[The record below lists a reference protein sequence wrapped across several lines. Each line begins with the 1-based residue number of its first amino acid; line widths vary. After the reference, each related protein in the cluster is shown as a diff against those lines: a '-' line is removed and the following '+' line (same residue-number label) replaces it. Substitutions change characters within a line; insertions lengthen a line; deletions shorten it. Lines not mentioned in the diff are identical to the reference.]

1 MSHIVILCVD
11 DEPTILDSLKIE
23 LKTAFGA
30 QYLIETAEGGEE
42 AIDLVE
48 ELLQDRYELPLII
61 SDYIMPNIK
70 GDELLKRI
78 HAISPTT
85 LKILLTGQAD
95 INAVGNA
102 IKYAN
107 LYRYIAKPWDT
118 EDLILTISEAVKS
131 YFQEQQI
138 AFKNQELERR
148 VKTFHKF
155 VPAKFLNLLNVKDV
169 DQIKLGVCI
178 DKEMTIMFADIR
190 DFTTLS
196 ENMSPKEN
204 FKFINAYLSQMEPI
218 IDKYNGFIDK
228 YIGDGIMALFPTN
241 ADDAVQAA
249 LEMLKILAEY
259 NLTRGRPGRP
269 VINIGVG
276 IHTGSLMLGTVGGK
290 NRMDGTVI
298 SDSVNLASRVE
309 GLNKVY
315 NTSMLITEQTYQQL
329 LHTSNYNIRI
339 IDRVTVKGKT
349 KAVTVYEVFDINSTL
364 NFEQKIATLTNF
376 EAGCEYFHQEEF
388 IKARNLFRQVIATD
402 ANDTAAQMY
411 FNNCN
416 SIVSMTVPEKFKVL
430 IIDDTVLNVQIL
442 SIMLARN
449 NLFTVLV
456 AECGEEGV
464 EMAKEEQPHLILLD
478 IMMPGIDGFATCE
491 LLKLDKKTKE
501 IPVIFMSALTDIN
514 DKIKGF
520 KLGAVDYITK
530 PFQLEEVLIRIKTQL
545 NVNLLQRQRFLRN
558 TLKISN
564 LELKTKIEDLITNSH
579 IH

>member
-23 LKTAFGA
+23 LKTAFGN
-30 QYLIETAEGGEE
+30 QYLIETAEGAEE
-42 AIDLVE
+42 AIELVE

-78 HAISPTT
+78 HAMSPTT

-107 LYRYIAKPWDT
+107 LYRYIAKPWNT

-155 VPAKFLNLLNVKDV
+155 VPAKFLTLLNVKDG
-169 DQIKLGVCI
+169 DQIQIGTCI

-190 DFTTLS
+190 GFTAIS
-196 ENMSPKEN
+196 ENMSPQEN

-259 NLTRGRPGRP
+259 
-269 VINIGVG
+269 
-276 IHTGSLMLGTVGGK
+276 
-290 NRMDGTVI
+290 
-298 SDSVNLASRVE
+298 
-309 GLNKVY
+309 
-315 NTSMLITEQTYQQL
+315 
-329 LHTSNYNIRI
+329 
-339 IDRVTVKGKT
+339 
-349 KAVTVYEVFDINSTL
+349 
-364 NFEQKIATLTNF
+364 
-376 EAGCEYFHQEEF
+376 
-388 IKARNLFRQVIATD
+388 
-402 ANDTAAQMY
+402 
-411 FNNCN
+411 
-416 SIVSMTVPEKFKVL
+416 
-430 IIDDTVLNVQIL
+430 
-442 SIMLARN
+442 
-449 NLFTVLV
+449 
-456 AECGEEGV
+456 
-464 EMAKEEQPHLILLD
+464 
-478 IMMPGIDGFATCE
+478 
-491 LLKLDKKTKE
+491 
-501 IPVIFMSALTDIN
+501 IP
-514 DKIKGF
+514 
-520 KLGAVDYITK
+520 Y
-530 PFQLEEVLIRIKTQL
+530 
-545 NVNLLQRQRFLRN
+545 
-558 TLKISN
+558 
-564 LELKTKIEDLITNSH
+564 
-579 IH
+579 